1 MEFPFTFVSPHECHF
16 LELVDDFR
24 GIAQIF
30 YDGEGFGL
38 DPFAISAEHSGTI
51 EIFVRR
57 SHGIESEVDRIIC
70 MDRFLCGTV
79 SQSIVPDT

>member
-1 MEFPFTFVSPHECHF
+1 MEFPITFVSHHECHF

-24 GIAQIF
+24 GTAQVF

-38 DPFAISAEHSGTI
+38 DPSAISAGHLRTI

-57 SHGIESEVDRIIC
+57 SHGTENEVDRMIC
-70 MDRFLCGTV
+70 MDRV
-79 SQSIVPDT
+79 

>member
-24 GIAQIF
+24 STAQVF

-38 DPFAISAEHSGTI
+38 HPSAISAEHSGTI

-57 SHGIESEVDRIIC
+57 SHDTERE
-70 MDRFLCGTV
+70 MD
-79 SQSIVPDT
+79 